1 MNAERAPLVA
11 VVDDDP
17 SVLKA
22 LLRLFRSSG
31 FKARG
36 FASGEE
42 FLTTLPFNR
51 YDCLIVDLRM
61 PGMSGID
68 VQQHSEFLKAGI
80 YTVVVTAHDEADTR
94 LKCLAAGAVG
104 YLSKPF
110 DDHVLLQ
117 AVMDAMNRGSA

>member
-1 MNAERAPLVA
+1 MNVDRSTLIA

-22 LLRLFRSSG
+22 LLRLFRSSK
-31 FKARG
+31 FKVRG

-42 FLTTLPFNR
+42 FLTTLPFYR
-51 YDCLIVDLRM
+51 YDCLVLDLRM
-61 PGMSGID
+61 PGMSGIE
-68 VQQHSEFLKAGI
+68 VQQDREFIKAGI
-80 YTVVVTAHDEADTR
+80 STIVITAHDEVDTR

-110 DDHVLLQ
+110 DDEVLLQ
-117 AVMDAMNRGSA
+117 AVMDAIKK

>member
-1 MNAERAPLVA
+1 MNAERSALIA

-42 FLTTLPFNR
+42 FLTTLPFHR
-51 YDCLIVDLRM
+51 YDCLVLDLRM
-61 PGMSGID
+61 PGMSGVE
-68 VQQHSEFLKAGI
+68 VQQDIEFIKAGI
-80 YTVVVTAHDEADTR
+80 STIVITAHDEMDSR
-94 LKCLAAGAVG
+94 LKCLSAGAVA
-104 YLSKPF
+104 YLTKPF
-110 DDHVLLQ
+110 DDEVLLQ
-117 AVMDAMNRGSA
+117 AVTDSIN